1 MRMVYIEWIDSYFPF
16 PQGWQDLEDIEEE
29 VEEHTFICKSVG
41 FLYTESKDYV
51 VILQNLDGE
60 DERSSGI
67 LKIPKKAITKMED
80 LVIANSDTKSKKKV
94 S

>member
-1 MRMVYIEWIDSYFPF
+1 MKMIYVEWVDSYFPF

-41 FLYTESKDYV
+41 FHYISNEDYV

-60 DERSSGI
+60 SERSSGI
-67 LKIPKKAITKMED
+67 LKIPKKAITKMEE
-80 LVIANSDTKSKKKV
+80 LSIIKPKKK
-94 S
+94 

>member
-1 MRMVYIEWIDSYFPF
+1 MKMIYIEWIDSYFPF

-29 VEEHTFICKSVG
+29 IEEHTFICKSVG
-41 FLYTESKDYV
+41 FLYTENKDYI

-67 LKIPKKAITKMED
+67 LKIPKKAITKIED
-80 LVIANSDTKSKKKV
+80 LVIDSKKNKKKV